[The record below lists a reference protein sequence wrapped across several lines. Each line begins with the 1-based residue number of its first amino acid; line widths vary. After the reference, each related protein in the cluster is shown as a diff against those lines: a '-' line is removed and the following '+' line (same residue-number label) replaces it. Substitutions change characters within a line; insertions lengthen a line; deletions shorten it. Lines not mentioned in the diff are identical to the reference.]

1 MSNGKE
7 FAGILT
13 AAESGGAGVAG
24 GAGAAG
30 TNGLSGN
37 PSRAIYDGHLILL
50 SPLPLEYSPP

>member
-13 AAESGGAGVAG
+13 AAEAGGTAG

-30 TNGLSGN
+30 VHGGVAAGN
-37 PSRAIYDGHLILL
+37 LNPVALFITGSV
-50 SPLPLEYSPP
+50 